1 VGIGFGLAM
10 ACDVA
15 LASPSANFAQ
25 VFKRVGLAPDGGA
38 IWFLARQIGLARAKE
53 LVFSGRAFG
62 AEEAHAWGL
71 VQRIVPEEQALEE
84 ALALAQEYAEGP
96 TLALAMA
103 KQLFAA
109 SVSPSLEQYLE
120 MELLVGPQLSQT
132 SDHAEGTAA
141 FMEKRKPRFTGR

>member
-1 VGIGFGLAM
+1 
-10 ACDVA
+10 
-15 LASPSANFAQ
+15 
-25 VFKRVGLAPDGGA
+25 LAPDGGA